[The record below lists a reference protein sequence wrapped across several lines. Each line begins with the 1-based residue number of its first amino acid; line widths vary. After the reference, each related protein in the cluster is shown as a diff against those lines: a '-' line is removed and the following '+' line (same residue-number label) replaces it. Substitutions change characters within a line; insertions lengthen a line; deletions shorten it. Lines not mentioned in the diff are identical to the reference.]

1 MANDLMETGE
11 VELYSVEF
19 EPSVITING
28 HDELKET
35 IQNYADKY
43 KGLVFGEDGLNDAK
57 KVRAEMNGVAKSLDD
72 KRKSIKKEYNAP
84 LKEFEDEFKKLT
96 NAIQEVINPIDQGI
110 KHLEE
115 QERLSKQKELEER
128 VNEQLDKSSEYVKS
142 RFEHDKRWTNKS
154 YTMKKVAEEVETQI
168 SLLEKEEAQV
178 KANQDIITNYCSAV
192 KVEAGG
198 WLNLLNTG
206 HTAPEIMKLIDKS
219 IADEKAR
226 KQAEIERE
234 EARNQQEQFD
244 AEQRRIREQSYV
256 ESSTVS
262 TETVAEP
269 MNDEPELDFDVSE
282 LLPPERYPV
291 ELQITGTMEQLGALN
306 TFIIENGMTVKP
318 L

>member
-1 MANDLMETGE
+1 MTNDLMETGE

-28 HDELKET
+28 HDDLKET
-35 IQNYADKY
+35 IQSYADKY

-57 KVRAEMNGVAKSLDD
+57 KVRAEMNNVAKSLDD

-84 LKEFEDEFKKLT
+84 LKEFENEFKKLIQS
-96 NAIQEVINPIDQGI
+96 IQEVIDPIDQGI

-128 VNEQLDKSSEYVKS
+128 VNNQLEEASEYVKN
-142 RFEHDKRWTNKS
+142 RFEYDKRWTNKS
-154 YTMKKVAEEVETQI
+154 YSMKKVAEEVETQI
-168 SLLEKEEAQV
+168 KSLEQEETQI
-178 KANQDIITNYCSAV
+178 KINQDIIANYCEAV

-206 HTAPEIMKLIDKS
+206 HTAPEIMKMIDKS

-234 EARNQQEQFD
+234 QARKEQEQYD
-244 AEQRRIREQSYV
+244 AEQRRIKEESYV
-256 ESSTVS
+256 DLSVEQIN
-262 TETVAEP
+262 EP
-269 MNDEPELDFDVSE
+269 VNEEPELDFDVSE
-282 LLPPERYPV
+282 LLEAERYPV
-291 ELQITGTMEQLGALN
+291 ELRITGTAEQLNKLN
-306 TFIIENGMTVKP
+306 TFIVDSGMSVER

>member
-28 HDELKET
+28 HDDLKET
-35 IQNYADKY
+35 IQSYADKY

-57 KVRAEMNGVAKSLDD
+57 KVRAEMNNVAKSLDD

-84 LKEFEDEFKKLT
+84 LKEFENEFKKLIQS
-96 NAIQEVINPIDQGI
+96 IQEVIDPIDQGI

-128 VNEQLDKSSEYVKS
+128 VNKQLDEASEFVKS
-142 RFEHDKRWTNKS
+142 RFEYDKRWANKS

-168 SLLEKEEAQV
+168 KSLEQEEAQI
-178 KANQDIITNYCSAV
+178 KINQDIITNYCSAV

-219 IADEKAR
+219 IADENAR

-234 EARNQQEQFD
+234 QARKEQEQYD
-244 AEQRRIREQSYV
+244 AEQRRIKEESYV
-256 ESSTVS
+256 DLSVEQIN
-262 TETVAEP
+262 EP
-269 MNDEPELDFDVSE
+269 MNEEPELDFDVSE
-282 LLPPERYPV
+282 LLEAERYPV
-291 ELQITGTMEQLGALN
+291 ELKITGTMEQLAALN
-306 TFIIENGMTVKP
+306 TFIIDNGMSVEP

>member
-28 HDELKET
+28 HDDLKET
-35 IQNYADKY
+35 IQSYADKY
-43 KGLVFGEDGLNDAK
+43 KGLVFGEDGLKDAK
-57 KVRAEMNGVAKSLDD
+57 KVRAEMNGVVKSLDD
-72 KRKSIKKEYNAP
+72 KRKSIKEEYNAP
-84 LKEFEDEFKKLT
+84 LAEFEAEFKKLT
-96 NAIQEVINPIDQGI
+96 DSIKGVIDPIDQGI

-128 VNEQLDKSSEYVKS
+128 VNKQLDEASEFVKN
-142 RFEHDKRWTNKS
+142 RFEYDKRWTNKS
-154 YTMKKVAEEVETQI
+154 YSMRKVAEEVENQI
-168 SLLEKEEAQV
+168 KKLKQEEAQI

-192 KVEAGG
+192 KVKAGV

-206 HTAPEIMKLIDKS
+206 HIAPEIMKLIDKS

-234 EARNQQEQFD
+234 QARKEQEQYD
-244 AEQRRIREQSYV
+244 AEQRRIKEESYV
-256 ESSTVS
+256 DLSVEQIN
-262 TETVAEP
+262 EP
-269 MNDEPELDFDVSE
+269 LNEEPELDFDVSE
-282 LLPPERYPV
+282 LLEAERYPV
-291 ELQITGTMEQLGALN
+291 ELKITGTMEQLGMLN
-306 TFIIENGMTVKP
+306 TFIIDNGMSVEP